1 MGTTMYLI
9 GGGIRTRLIN
19 IIYSKLGFSLRL

>member
-1 MGTTMYLI
+1 MDTTMYLI
-9 GGGIRTRLIN
+9 GGGIRTQLIN